1 MKHHTTYWRPTSA
14 LLLGE
19 DHKLSSI
26 CDEDFHLLI
35 NQATMRW
42 AASGKD
48 TQKANQD
55 Q

>member
-14 LLLGE
+14 LLPE

-26 CDEDFHLLI
+26 CEEDFYLLI
-35 NQATMRW
+35 SQATMRW
-42 AASGKD
+42 VASGKD